1 MYVDGYERKDV
12 VAYQK
17 VFLECMNEL
26 EDRISIFSKDNLE
39 KITQLDN
46 NMQPL
51 ILVIYDECI
60 FLAYN
65 GSWSLWI
72 LNKEQPL

>member
-1 MYVDGYERKDV
+1 VYTKIKKEMYVDGYERKDV

-39 KITQLDN
+39 KIT
-46 NMQPL
+46 
-51 ILVIYDECI
+51 
-60 FLAYN
+60 
-65 GSWSLWI
+65 
-72 LNKEQPL
+72 